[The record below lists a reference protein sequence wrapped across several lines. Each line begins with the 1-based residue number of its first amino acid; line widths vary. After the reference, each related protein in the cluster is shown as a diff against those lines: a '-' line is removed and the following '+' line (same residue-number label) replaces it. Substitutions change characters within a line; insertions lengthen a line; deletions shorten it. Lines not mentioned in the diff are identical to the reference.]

1 LTTGAR
7 SPRRLDGM
15 LIKLILVLLVVDVA
29 RRVRRLRRRLA

>member
-1 LTTGAR
+1 LTTVAR

-15 LIKLILVLLVVDVA
+15 LIKLILVLLVLDVA